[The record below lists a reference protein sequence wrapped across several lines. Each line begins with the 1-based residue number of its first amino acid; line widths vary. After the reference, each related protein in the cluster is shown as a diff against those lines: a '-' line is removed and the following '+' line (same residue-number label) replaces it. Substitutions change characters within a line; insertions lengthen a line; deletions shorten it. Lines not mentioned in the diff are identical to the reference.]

1 MTEWYDKDQ
10 WWEGTGKKLFP
21 PQAWELAPQQ
31 VEQVMAL
38 AALEPPVRVLDLP
51 CGVGRHTLEFARMGC
66 QVTAVDRTAA
76 YLDEARARADEL
88 GLAVEFVQ
96 ADMREFQRPEA
107 FDLAVNLF
115 TSFGYFEDPDEDL
128 RVLLNFHASLRPGGA
143 LVMELMGKEVLA
155 RIYRPRNWYE
165 LEDGTIVLEGSTVTK
180 DWTWVE
186 SRWILIK
193 DGQVLEYP
201 VSHRLYGASDLRQ
214 VLEQAGFDPIR
225 VYGDLAGSAYDQNAQ
240 RLIAIARKPEG

>member
-1 MTEWYDKDQ
+1 
-10 WWEGTGKKLFP
+10 
-21 PQAWELAPQQ
+21 
-31 VEQVMAL
+31 
-38 AALEPPVRVLDLP
+38 
-51 CGVGRHTLEFARMGC
+51 MGC

-128 RVLLNFHASLRPGGA
+128 RVLLNFYASLRPGGA
-143 LVMELMGKEVLA
+143 LIMELMGKEVLA

-165 LEDGTIVLEGSTVTK
+165 LEDGTIVLEDSTVTK

-201 VSHRLYGASDLRQ
+201 VSHRIYGASDLRQ

-225 VYGDLAGSAYDQNAQ
+225 IYGDLGGSAYDQNAQ